1 MTFRKHNHM
10 AAAVLSHENLIV
22 LKCEGFWRLSFRQ
35 SWKETSSEKT
45 PWVFCHSLS
54 PTFTRLFAEKCLRV
68 AVWCNSVSSEPGD
81 SGICVLKGEKK
92 EMAFISFVF
101 KWNSPDFSLLSDTL
115 INSSMLS
122 LYIRSWATGPWLS
135 KPISSCC
142 HGSAFLAPLVSRAWP
157 ITRSNTHQ
165 LPVPSVRAV
174 KELRWSVSLWFW
186 SACSL

>member
-1 MTFRKHNHM
+1 MILTESDVCLSGRAERKHL
-10 AAAVLSHENLIV
+10 ARRRLEFFSLLLSSVILCH
-22 LKCEGFWRLSFRQ
+22 
-35 SWKETSSEKT
+35 
-45 PWVFCHSLS
+45 PHSL
-54 PTFTRLFAEKCLRV
+54 
-68 AVWCNSVSSEPGD
+68 VSSVRNVCVLPSGVTRCPQSPGD

-122 LYIRSWATGPWLS
+122 LYIRARVTGPRLC

-157 ITRSNTHQ
+157 ITRSNAHQ